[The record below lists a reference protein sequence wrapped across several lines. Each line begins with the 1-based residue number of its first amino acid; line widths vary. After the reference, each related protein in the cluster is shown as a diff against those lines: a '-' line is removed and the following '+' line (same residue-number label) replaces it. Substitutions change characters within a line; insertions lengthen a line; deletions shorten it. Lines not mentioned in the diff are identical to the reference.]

1 MLVLSRKIQ
10 EQILIRGLNIR
21 LTVLSVGKNRVQIGI
36 EAPKGVQITRP
47 DAGNRL
53 VESGDR
59 QILDV
64 KSGELPVFSAF

>member
-10 EQILIRGLNIR
+10 EQILIPELNIR

-47 DAGNRL
+47 DAGNRP
-53 VESGDR
+53 VEPGER
-59 QILDV
+59 QVYEV
-64 KSGELPVFSAF
+64 KRGEFSAFSAS

>member
-10 EQILIRGLNIR
+10 EQILIPGLNIR

-47 DAGNRL
+47 DAGSRP
-53 VESGDR
+53 EGGSER
-59 QILDV
+59 QIMDV
-64 KSGELPVFSAF
+64 KCGEFSLFSAS